1 MRIMVLPCDRIG
13 AEITTATLEVVKAA
27 DTVTG

>member
-1 MRIMVLPCDRIG
+1 MRIMVLPCDCIG
-13 AEITTATLEVVKAA
+13 AEIGTATLEAVKAA